1 MHCKMDFF
9 CVIRLGNFHKD
20 GIGGKRGEKRD
31 FDSFDCLEYKAN
43 ITALELIATY
53 STKLI

>member
-1 MHCKMDFF
+1 MHSKMDFF
-9 CVIRLGNFHKD
+9 CFIRLGNFHKD